1 MGSNPSFDNTVSCTV
16 HALFTRDS
24 YIILYCTYTENPGFI
39 HKKRMHVSYYLKKKN
54 IVFVCTRILPFYF
67 VILLFS
73 HSFISISLM

>member
-39 HKKRMHVSYYLKKKN
+39 HKKRMHVSYYFKKK
-54 IVFVCTRILPFYF
+54 ILCLCVHVSCPFILSFFYL
-67 VILLFS
+67 VILSYQFL
-73 HSFISISLM
+73 